1 LTGEAS
7 FTNGRTAERFIVE
20 VRTPDQ
26 GLEIRDRQDGLMLAR
41 WAYPDIRPVVSSAPA
56 RPRSKRLRLTCRTD
70 PDARLTLADAELI
83 DRLRQRVPALAK
95 RRRRLPRLWA
105 WAAGVVGVVLG
116 AWLLYEALDWAPRP
130 LARLMPRSWEVAL
143 GSGMA
148 QPLAT
153 SLGGVCQTPAGR
165 AALDTLLNRLTAN
178 QPLPF
183 PPTVEVVKAPQINA
197 FALPGGRIILLN
209 GLLKEAH
216 SADEVAFVLA
226 HELSH
231 VALRHVAEQ
240 VIRRVGLAWA
250 VLAVTGEPTG
260 LAAGTVAGLLRMSYS
275 REAESEADAM
285 AVHLLQDADISL
297 SGMDDFVRRMEQ
309 RESHAG
315 ALPPFLSDHPA
326 TANRVPPPVLQPF
339 ARPALPDEAWHALR
353 TICD

>member
-1 LTGEAS
+1 
-7 FTNGRTAERFIVE
+7 
-20 VRTPDQ
+20 
-26 GLEIRDRQDGLMLAR
+26 MLAR
-41 WAYPDIRPVVSSAPA
+41 WTYPDIRPVVSSAPA
-56 RPRSKRLRLTCRTD
+56 STPSKRLRLTCRTD
-70 PDARLTLADAELI
+70 PDARLTLTDAELI

-95 RRRRLPRLWA
+95 RRRRLSRLWA
-105 WAAGVVGVVLG
+105 WAAGVVGVVLA

-148 QPLAT
+148 QPLSK
-153 SLGGVCQTPAGR
+153 SLGGVCHTPAGQ
-165 AALDTLLNRLTAN
+165 AALDAVLSRLTAN

-183 PPTVEVVKAPQINA
+183 PPTVQVVEAPQINA
-197 FALPGGRIILLN
+197 FALPGGRIILLD
-209 GLLKEAH
+209 GLLKGAH

-240 VIRRVGLAWA
+240 VIRRVGL
-250 VLAVTGEPTG
+250 
-260 LAAGTVAGLLRMSYS
+260 SYS

-309 RESHAG
+309 RESQAG